1 MSVRELPFGARI
13 EDSFVKKLKWDSVKA
28 LDESP
33 GVVPCLCT
41 EERQRQVRTERQTER
56 INFEERS
63 AIPAVNRLAPPAP
76 SRAVVVK
83 ERAWVLRFEKRMT
96 LVQRLAAAVSPGRKR
111 PKTTFEIDGLELHV
125 SEQAQAEL
133 KGSTVRVV
141 NDKILVS
148 YDHI

>member
-1 MSVRELPFGARI
+1 MSMRELPFGARI

-76 SRAVVVK
+76 SRAVIVK

-111 PKTTFEIDGLELHV
+111 PKTTFEIDG
-125 SEQAQAEL
+125 
-133 KGSTVRVV
+133 
-141 NDKILVS
+141 
-148 YDHI
+148 